1 MGHEIKVAVVIVM
14 GCVLLAFS
22 PRAMAAEPAFSAG
35 YIMGMLDV
43 PVSAIKQLGLD
54 KKYGLNVEFKQFGDP
69 DAINDAFMLKRI
81 TFQPGMNVLVGG
93 NRKIQTG
100 YGLAVFPTFKATNK
114 LVVRADSPV
123 RSLADLRGKRIAV
136 ASTTGGEFLV
146 LKWVMRT
153 DHGMDI
159 LKDVDPRSVPPPV
172 ALQLLTQG
180 EVAAALS
187 FEPFASR
194 AMFGGKTRV
203 VWDIQ
208 QDWQKRKGQPLW
220 FSAIHVDDSFA
231 RANPDTVKRYLR
243 AYSEAVDYIN
253 KDPAATYQRYKDAF
267 KITDEADFQ
276 LLLKHHSDI
285 FTTKWDDKVIG
296 SIKEFMRIAVEEKL
310 MPRVPDELFSKDFV
324 P

>member
-1 MGHEIKVAVVIVM
+1 MRHKIKVFVVIVM

-22 PRAMAAEPAFSAG
+22 PRAMAAEPAFTVG
-35 YIMGMLDV
+35 FIQGMLDV
-43 PVSAIKQLGLD
+43 PVSAIKKLELD
-54 KKYGLNVEFKQFGDP
+54 KKYNLNVEFKQFGDP

-81 TFQPGMNVLVGG
+81 TIQPGMNVLVAG
-93 NRKIQTG
+93 NRKIQSG
-100 YGLAVFPTFKATNK
+100 YGLAIFPTFKATNK
-114 LVVRADSPV
+114 LVVKADSPV
-123 RSLADLRGKRIAV
+123 RSLAELRGKRIAV
-136 ASTTGGEFLV
+136 MSTTGGEFLV

-153 DHGMDI
+153 DYGIDL

-172 ALQLLTQG
+172 ALQLLAQG
-180 EVAAALS
+180 EVAGALL

-194 AMFGGKTRV
+194 AMFGGKSRV
-203 VWDIQ
+203 LWDIQ

-231 RANPDTVKRYLR
+231 RAHPDTVKRYLR

-253 KDPAATYQRYKDAF
+253 KNPGATYQRYKDAF

-276 LLLKHHSDI
+276 LLLKNHSDI
-285 FTTKWDDKVIG
+285 FTTKWDDEIIG
-296 SIKEFMRIAVEEKL
+296 SIKEYIRLAVGEKV
-310 MPRVPDELFSKDFV
+310 MPRVVDELFSKDFV